1 MMLVRLVIVVVLLF
15 GVALATR
22 AYRSWRAGVAGDLPR
37 DPLVPAVLRAGAD
50 RTWVVFTTPYC
61 AACGPVEESLRGSDP
76 GARVV
81 RVDATREPALAQ
93 AFSVRRAP
101 TALLADA
108 DGHVQA
114 RLVGPEAVQ
123 HWTSTRL

>member
-1 MMLVRLVIVVVLLF
+1 MILVRLVIVVILLF

-22 AYRSWRAGVAGDLPR
+22 AYRSWRAGVAGDRPQH
-37 DPLVPAVLRAGAD
+37 PLVPAVLRAGAP

-61 AACGPVEESLRGSDP
+61 ATCGPVEESLGISDP

-81 RVDATREPALAQ
+81 RVDATRQPALAE

-101 TALLADA
+101 TAVLADA
-108 DGHVQA
+108 DGQVQE

-123 HWTSTRL
+123 RWRSTRP

>member
-1 MMLVRLVIVVVLLF
+1 MILVRLVIVVILLF

-22 AYRSWRAGVAGDLPR
+22 AYRSWRAGVAGDRPQH
-37 DPLVPAVLRAGAD
+37 PLVPAVLRAGAP

-61 AACGPVEESLRGSDP
+61 ATCGPVEESLRISDP

-81 RVDATREPALAQ
+81 RVDATRQPALAE

-101 TALLADA
+101 TAVLADA
-108 DGHVQA
+108 DGQVQE

-123 HWTSTRL
+123 RWRSTRP